1 MALPIVL
8 ITMKFH
14 VKVEGRARSKGIQS
28 YKLEID
34 TDTKTYKTTELTKK
48 EIEED
53 ILNEEDLKELKELST
68 KPLRISPNERKNYYI
83 GWMKIT
89 TEDPVRLPVCTT
101 KLTLKWEEDIDGLI
115 EETSHKLK
123 PWAANPTKFDTH
135 WYIDYSG
142 DLLQKQ
148 TKTTQKLPIKV
159 MLIIIMMIL
168 VLRTGERMAIMN
180 LRRLQ

>member
-1 MALPIVL
+1 MSTSIFAKDADVRTYNLKPVKGSDIIL
-8 ITMKFH
+8 DDITYSINNDEIH
-14 VKVEGRARSKGIQS
+14 VKVDGRARSKGIQS

-123 PWAANPTKFDTH
+123 P
-135 WYIDYSG
+135 
-142 DLLQKQ
+142 
-148 TKTTQKLPIKV
+148 
-159 MLIIIMMIL
+159 
-168 VLRTGERMAIMN
+168 
-180 LRRLQ
+180 